1 MKYTFDTTL
10 DHRYNGSVR
19 WAQPEGRQDIL
30 GMGTADLDYFCAP
43 CIREATAKVCEE
55 NTFNY
60 RSRPREYTEA
70 IVGWF
75 HRKYALSVED
85 AWLRDLPSTIAAIRL
100 TIGAYCKPG
109 DYIIMQ
115 SPYFTPLV
123 EAIEGAGCHLLENR
137 MLLKEEGYEIDFEDF
152 ERKIKQFK
160 PAMFILVSP
169 QNPTGRVFSKEE
181 LEKMVDIC
189 EENHVI
195 ILSDEVHALITY
207 DGRRHYP
214 ILAISE
220 KARSISIMVFSFSK
234 GFNMMSLPH
243 AMILIP
249 NIELRKRWDAYLR
262 PFDFHYAS
270 NSFSIAAVTAIASG
284 QADEWLEQATA
295 YLQQNRDL
303 FLALVREKQ
312 FPIRPLVPEASY
324 LFWIDCKKM
333 EADPEALDQVF
344 MEQAGISLNNG
355 LYHGEAGRGFVRLN
369 FGVTKNTLREAVV
382 RMEKMFGQ
390 MK

>member
-75 HRKYALSVED
+75 HRKYALSIED

-137 MLLKEEGYEIDFEDF
+137 MLLKE
-152 ERKIKQFK
+152 
-160 PAMFILVSP
+160 
-169 QNPTGRVFSKEE
+169 
-181 LEKMVDIC
+181 
-189 EENHVI
+189 
-195 ILSDEVHALITY
+195 
-207 DGRRHYP
+207 
-214 ILAISE
+214 
-220 KARSISIMVFSFSK
+220 
-234 GFNMMSLPH
+234 
-243 AMILIP
+243 
-249 NIELRKRWDAYLR
+249 
-262 PFDFHYAS
+262 
-270 NSFSIAAVTAIASG
+270 
-284 QADEWLEQATA
+284 
-295 YLQQNRDL
+295 
-303 FLALVREKQ
+303 
-312 FPIRPLVPEASY
+312 
-324 LFWIDCKKM
+324 
-333 EADPEALDQVF
+333 
-344 MEQAGISLNNG
+344 
-355 LYHGEAGRGFVRLN
+355 
-369 FGVTKNTLREAVV
+369 
-382 RMEKMFGQ
+382 
-390 MK
+390 